1 MTDNG
6 RVEFTHSGKE
16 VVHGRASSYNNHGC
30 RCSECRAAWSKY
42 MAPRIKAYR
51 ENKKKK
57 QQGVSINI

>member
-16 VVHGRASSYNNHGC
+16 VVHGRASSYNNHHC
-30 RCSECRAAWSKY
+30 RCQECRTAWAAY
-42 MAPRIKAYR
+42 MAPRIKKHR
-51 ENKKKK
+51 EKKKK